1 MRTMKRM
8 VRHWVGCLVAMALV
22 AAPGHVWAE
31 GRTLTTS
38 DVVTIKVVGQ
48 PDLDTATRVE
58 PDGTINFPYIGRIK
72 AAGMTED
79 ALARIIEKRLA
90 ARQIVT
96 EPHVLIEVT
105 NFGTQVTIQG
115 QVGSPGAF
123 TVDRTTNLSQLLAGP
138 AASRIRRRLSLFVDK
153 GRTARYVMRYDGK
166 DLVSGKINGDRIFIQ
181 NNDEIYVDQSPFYY
195 VYGYVG
201 HTGEFPL
208 LRPLTVQQA
217 LSIAGGIS
225 PSARIRACGSSASRP
240 MVKRWKC
247 LLRWMTKFSRATRSS
262 STNVSSDR

>member
-1 MRTMKRM
+1 MRTMKQM
-8 VRHWVGCLVAMALV
+8 VRHWAGCLVAMALV

-115 QVGSPGAF
+115 QVNSPGAF
-123 TVDRTTNLSQLLAGP
+123 TVDRTTNLSQLLARAGGLRDT
-138 AASRIRRRLSLFVDK
+138 ATTVTIRRQGPHGPVTL
-153 GRTARYVMRYDGK
+153 RYDGK
-166 DLVSGKINGDRIFIQ
+166 DLVSGKINGDRVFIQ

-208 LRPLTVQQA
+208 IRPLTVQQA

-225 PSARIRACGSSASRP
+225 PLGTDLRMWIKRRQADGQTMEVPASLDDEVQPSDTIIVNERI
-240 MVKRWKC
+240 
-247 LLRWMTKFSRATRSS
+247 F
-262 STNVSSDR
+262 